1 MELIKDGK
9 DEIVLLYV
17 LLYVHDEATQN
28 PKQLKLPTGDRYQL
42 QSQLGYNISNSDRN
56 HHMLHQ
62 SRFPASA
69 NQISSKHANLTEN
82 EVKQRQRSY
91 ENNTG

>member
-9 DEIVLLYV
+9 DEIVLV
-17 LLYVHDEATQN
+17 QLYVHDEATQN
-28 PKQLKLPTGDRYQL
+28 PKQLELPTGDRYQL

-56 HHMLHQ
+56 HPMLQ
-62 SRFPASA
+62 QLRFPASA
-69 NQISSKHANLTEN
+69 NQISKKHANLTEN
-82 EVKQRQRSY
+82 KVEQRQRSY